1 MKAAIREEKEER
13 PNQQN
18 LASGPVSF
26 CKFVSR
32 TRTNIYY
39 TGNRIG
45 TKRHRVAADLSHAF
59 PITEEAALLPIW
71 STSSPFPKFG
81 QHWTRFGTVFV
92 SRQNSGVS
100 IVLGDKQRGRS
111 TLLAAKLGAQK
122 KGSCRERALI
132 RKGTGEAVLG
142 RAYYCFVCLN
152 VSGYLRNTNLFLARV
167 PALRFA
173 TF

>member
-81 QHWTRFGTVFV
+81 QHWTRFGTVFFKGKTV
-92 SRQNSGVS
+92 ASQLYWATNKEVGQHCSPPNWAHR
-100 IVLGDKQRGRS
+100 RRE
-111 TLLAAKLGAQK
+111 AAV
-122 KGSCRERALI
+122 REH
-132 RKGTGEAVLG
+132 
-142 RAYYCFVCLN
+142 
-152 VSGYLRNTNLFLARV
+152 
-167 PALRFA
+167 
-173 TF
+173 